1 MEVSI
6 MKLPKNFPL
15 KPEDIEIIEGLQKKV
30 ILDVQILEQITKHDV
45 VQLHPG
51 AYESMRNVADHLN
64 YDLFNMFR
72 AFTEA
77 AEYPLSKEQAQAFV
91 EKAKEYN
98 ATLPEYV
105 VKASKGKD

>member
-64 YDLFNMFR
+64 YDLFSQLKIL
-72 AFTEA
+72 
-77 AEYPLSKEQAQAFV
+77 YI
-91 EKAKEYN
+91 
-98 ATLPEYV
+98 
-105 VKASKGKD
+105 